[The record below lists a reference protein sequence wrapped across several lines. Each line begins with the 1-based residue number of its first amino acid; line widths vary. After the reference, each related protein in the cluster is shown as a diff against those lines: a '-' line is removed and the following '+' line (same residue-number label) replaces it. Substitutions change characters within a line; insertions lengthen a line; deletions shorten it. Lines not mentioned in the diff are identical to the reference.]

1 MSGGKGGEQT
11 TTVDVPQWM
20 EDAARQN
27 IAMGQRVAGIGYM
40 PYYGPDVAAFSPMQ
54 TAAMQ
59 NTANLASAFGMQAP
73 TDVTAGMPQ
82 AQEFA
87 GGLLGY
93 SSQPLFAEST
103 QQLREQRPQQYAQ
116 YMGLYPNIEPYGTYT
131 PPTTPVTG
139 GGTGPTFGTPSIY
152 TNPERAA
159 EVAQNYA
166 DGYMAMGGEESP
178 YARPSTTQTY
188 TPRTDEEINAMIN
201 QSLASYTPTLPDLSG
216 YATKEDVRTSIGN
229 IPPTKT
235 PALPDLSKYAT
246 LEDVNRMAAG
256 IPPVFDA
263 NPLEQRLAALEGR
276 PMPTIPDV
284 SQFATQADINR
295 ALAGIPQP
303 VIPSMEGYITS
314 DQLNKALAGLRQTQ
328 NLGIGMG
335 MPTISNLRI

>member
-27 IAMGQRVAGIGYM
+27 LAMGQRVAGIGYM

-93 SSQPLFAEST
+93 SSQPLFAESA
-103 QQLREQRPQQYAQ
+103 QQLREQRPEQYAQ

-139 GGTGPTFGTPSIY
+139 GGGDSGFGTMSDYNPITAPIAPPRNPYIDQYGTINYDPANRDPSWFTEEEFVPNNFY
-152 TNPERAA
+152 NRGRGATTPEVPTLTTPEAFNLPLA
-159 EVAQNYA
+159 SSNLGM
-166 DGYMAMGGEESP
+166 DGTIPLNVFPEMNAP
-178 YARPSTTQTY
+178 VVARPTAPVKNISGRTKRN
-188 TPRTDEEINAMIN
+188 PRTN
-201 QSLASYTPTLPDLSG
+201 
-216 YATKEDVRTSIGN
+216 VR
-229 IPPTKT
+229 K
-235 PALPDLSKYAT
+235 
-246 LEDVNRMAAG
+246 
-256 IPPVFDA
+256 
-263 NPLEQRLAALEGR
+263 
-276 PMPTIPDV
+276 
-284 SQFATQADINR
+284 
-295 ALAGIPQP
+295 
-303 VIPSMEGYITS
+303 
-314 DQLNKALAGLRQTQ
+314 
-328 NLGIGMG
+328 
-335 MPTISNLRI
+335 